1 MSTNTVVLM
10 IGTILSML
18 YVMKQFMIFVVA
30 IVASILLY
38 IVLKRARTNTKEGF
52 IDIYHGS
59 YEVDD
64 DIVPCDV
71 YYTNNKPECDAN
83 MYFQTEEE
91 IALKLRSPHLTVA
104 QRTSL
109 QKVQNDMNSRRLP
122 FPHQCKTQF
131 GNWKQLAN
139 SPVKNAN
146 KSGLGHP
153 RTWAFCYNDKVVP
166 GLKQINQS
174 RTQIKVNGMGN
185 HRFDFKTLAHNE
197 LKPDFCSQYVVP
209 PSEVSKL
216 DSFHRHWL
224 LGVKV
229 NKTNGSILD
238 VKSFVLNYQDITP
251 HSNLYELAKVLFHV
265 RIQNGQ
271 AVFGG
276 IPNTYPVMR
285 VFWNHCG
292 KIANVTSMNATFNN
306 VISTPVSTVY
316 TTRQMSNPYGITMQ
330 ELVTD
335 LDKPIAFN
343 TTCPFLDGN
352 VRCSDGTIYKI
363 ENRKKRYYSANSYEY
378 HQYPR
383 YNQVD
388 CTVVRSY
395 CPDGPWMPQR

>member
-1 MSTNTVVLM
+1 M
-10 IGTILSML
+10 
-18 YVMKQFMIFVVA
+18 
-30 IVASILLY
+30 
-38 IVLKRARTNTKEGF
+38 
-52 IDIYHGS
+52 
-59 YEVDD
+59 
-64 DIVPCDV
+64 
-71 YYTNNKPECDAN
+71 
-83 MYFQTEEE
+83 
-91 IALKLRSPHLTVA
+91 
-104 QRTSL
+104 
-109 QKVQNDMNSRRLP
+109 
-122 FPHQCKTQF
+122 
-131 GNWKQLAN
+131 
-139 SPVKNAN
+139 KNAN

-153 RTWAFCYNDKVVP
+153 NTWAFCYHDKVVP
-166 GLKQINQS
+166 GLKQMNQS

-185 HRFDFKTLAHNE
+185 HRLDFKTLAHNE
-197 LKPDFCSQYVVP
+197 LKSDFCSQYVVP
-209 PSEVSKL
+209 SSEVSKL

-229 NKTNGSILD
+229 NKANGTILD
-238 VKSFVLNYQDITP
+238 VKSFVLNYQNITP

-316 TTRQMSNPYGITMQ
+316 TTRQMSNSHGITMQ

-335 LDKPIAFN
+335 LDKPIEFN

-363 ENRKKRYYSANSYEY
+363 ENRRKRYYSPNSYEY
-378 HQYPR
+378 HQHPR